1 MMSQQST
8 TLCSEHTKQ
17 QDSTKLDMNE
27 YVSVVNVWVIYQS
40 HLVKLCVTFCNF
52 FQTQAHEQGFLF
64 CLWSYWFEKCC
75 IPSVKSKRH
84 NVTVWPCNVYF
95 AYCLLGTE
103 RQPKQPET
111 CFSSAFFRG
120 EIFLID
126 AYRQGRS
133 ESRGWV
139 AAFCFAFVSKQMHSC
154 HSRPHWRL
162 LSNVIA
168 SKLIPMD
175 ARLQI
180 QLFQVSVK
188 GILQRGMQQKLQ
200 ICEFKYRRGA
210 DIMIH
215 IMLSYSNTMAFV
227 LFLDYLLY
235 L

>member
-1 MMSQQST
+1 MNKGFYSASDQADFKSA
-8 TLCSEHTKQ
+8 TLCLSKASSRTCLCDCAMFTSHFVYWAPS
-17 QDSTKLDMNE
+17 DSPGIWRR
-27 YVSVVNVWVIYQS
+27 VSV
-40 HLVKLCVTFCNF
+40 HLLSRWNF
-52 FQTQAHEQGFLF
+52 HG
-64 CLWSYWFEKCC
+64 
-75 IPSVKSKRH
+75 
-84 NVTVWPCNVYF
+84 
-95 AYCLLGTE
+95 
-103 RQPKQPET
+103 
-111 CFSSAFFRG
+111 
-120 EIFLID
+120 D

-133 ESRGWV
+133 ESCSWV

-200 ICEFKYRRGA
+200 IYEFKYRRGQRHYDSHQA
-210 DIMIH
+210 LLKKH
-215 IMLSYSNTMAFV
+215 NTLAFI
-227 LFLDYLLY
+227 LFSASLLH